1 MRAAGGIYEVA
12 FNTIPENYRYSHS
25 FIFSKRREAASNG
38 SVMTIV
44 PTHTICGPS
53 KFEVVARLSNRQEI
67 YVKRMRFV
75 YRVRNKTRP
84 SQRYTGLALER

>member
-1 MRAAGGIYEVA
+1 MGVALGIYEVA
-12 FNTIPENYRYSHS
+12 FNTIPESYRYSHS
-25 FIFSKRREAASNG
+25 FIFSERREAAPNG

-53 KFEVVARLSNRQEI
+53 KFEIVARLTNRQEI

-75 YRVRNKTRP
+75 HRVRNKTRP
-84 SQRYTGLALER
+84 S